1 MAPERTPLLAVFRL
15 SADDGRYFAVISAGT
30 AASSFA
36 KRISTPSLRARATA
50 VAFGRLFSEALLARE
65 RMFSATHDK
74 TEVRPLRY
82 GGCDLAFR
90 PFA

>member
-36 KRISTPSLRARATA
+36 KRNSVHAELARKGDRGRLRA
-50 VAFGRLFSEALLARE
+50 
-65 RMFSATHDK
+65 
-74 TEVRPLRY
+74 
-82 GGCDLAFR
+82 
-90 PFA
+90 PFL